1 MYKTLKEQAFEANM
15 ALAESG
21 LVVLT
26 WGNVSAVDR
35 KAGVMAIKPSGVPYK
50 RLKAEDMVVVALE
63 DGAVVSGA
71 LRPSSDAPTHRV
83 LYRAWE
89 GIGGIT
95 HTHSRYATAWAQAG
109 RSIPCLGTTH
119 ADSFYGEVPCTRA
132 LTAREV
138 EEAYEENT
146 GLVILE
152 SFADRAPAA
161 TPAALVRQHGPFAWG
176 SSAMDSVHNAV
187 ILEEVAAMALHTL
200 ALTPDA
206 PPTPKYLLEK
216 HYGRKHGVHA
226 YYGQHK

>member
-119 ADSFYGEVPCTRA
+119 ADSFYGAVPCTRA
-132 LTAREV
+132 LTEPEV
-138 EEAYEENT
+138 AQAYEEHT
-146 GLVILE
+146 GRVILE
-152 SFADRAPAA
+152 TFQGRMPEAVPAV
-161 TPAALVRQHGPFAWG
+161 LVRQHGPFTWG
-176 SSAMDSVHNAV
+176 TGAADSVHNAV

-200 ALTPDA
+200 ALEPDA
-206 PPTPKYLLEK
+206 APAPDHLLEK
-216 HYGRKHGVHA
+216 HFTRKHGANA
-226 YYGQHK
+226 YYGQQR